1 MTFAKQLGRRI
12 KETPVCA
19 AVMLLY
25 MLFCAFSAVW
35 LPLQGKWMYL
45 PSALGCLLL
54 TAPLFLLFE
63 RVFSVR
69 IPLVAEALFL
79 FVIAG
84 GMLLGNGYNLYITLP
99 HWDDALHT
107 VSGAALALLGAC
119 LAKKTLANDTRGRG
133 YAPVIWGALFS
144 LACLMV
150 WELFEYGGMK
160 VFGFDMQEDSI
171 IYEIRSYL
179 LAGTHEYTENL
190 ENITKTVIYYGDG
203 QTKVIHGY
211 LDIGLL
217 DTLDDLLVGFVGAL
231 VTVTLLCIS
240 TAAGGRLCRASV
252 PSEYR
257 SASVPSEYPT
267 KDGENETPAEEKE
280 ENK

>member
-1 MTFAKQLGRRI
+1 MTFAKQLAKRI
-12 KETPVCA
+12 KETPVSA
-19 AVMLLY
+19 AVMILY
-25 MLFCAFSAVW
+25 MLFCAFSSVW

-45 PSALGCLLL
+45 PSSLGCLLL

-69 IPLVAEALFL
+69 IPLVAEVLFL

-84 GMLLGNGYNLYITLP
+84 GMLLGNGYNLYIILP

-107 VSGAALALLGAC
+107 VSGAALTLLGAC
-119 LAKKTLANDTRGRG
+119 LAKKTLVNNTRGRG
-133 YAPVIWGALFS
+133 YAPVVWGALFS

-150 WELFEYGGMK
+150 WELFEYGGMRI
-160 VFGFDMQEDSI
+160 FGFDMQEDSI

-211 LDIGLL
+211 LDTGLL
-217 DTLDDLLVGFVGAL
+217 DTLNDLLVGFIGAL
-231 VTVTLLCIS
+231 VTVVSLCIS
-240 TAAGGRLCRASV
+240 SAVGGRLYRASV
-252 PSEYR
+252 PSG
-257 SASVPSEYPT
+257 YPAG
-267 KDGENETPAEEKE
+267 DGQNEAPEE
-280 ENK
+280 ENNENK

>member
-1 MTFAKQLGRRI
+1 MTFAKQLKKRI
-12 KETPVCA
+12 KETPVFA
-19 AVMLLY
+19 ALMLLY
-25 MLFCAFSAVW
+25 MLFCTFSAVW
-35 LPLQGKWMYL
+35 LPIQGKWMYL
-45 PSALGCLLL
+45 PSAIGCLLL

-84 GMLLGNGYNLYITLP
+84 GMLLGNGYNLYIILP

-107 VSGAALALLGAC
+107 VSGAALTLLGAC
-119 LAKKTLANDTRGRG
+119 LAKKTLANNTRGRG
-133 YAPVIWGALFS
+133 YAAVIWGALFS

-160 VFGFDMQEDSI
+160 IFGFDMQEDSI

-211 LDIGLL
+211 LDIGLI
-217 DTLDDLLVGFVGAL
+217 DTLDDLLVGFIGAL
-231 VTVTLLCIS
+231 VTVVSLCIS
-240 TAAGGRLCRASV
+240 SASGGRLYRASV
-252 PSEYR
+252 PSEYPVKGGE
-257 SASVPSEYPT
+257 SKAPT
-267 KDGENETPAEEKE
+267 EENE